1 MECDIND
8 YVTSNWSKAWKYFWQ
23 NFLISLMLGAQQGVS
38 QQSRPIVLYHSGQFG
53 SHALQGPPKC

>member
-1 MECDIND
+1 MIMSHPTGKKN
-8 YVTSNWSKAWKYFWQ
+8 VWQ

-38 QQSRPIVLYHSGQFG
+38 RQSQPIVLYHSGQFG

>member
-1 MECDIND
+1 MIMSHLTGKKLGNI
-8 YVTSNWSKAWKYFWQ
+8 FGRI
-23 NFLISLMLGAQQGVS
+23 FLISLMLGAQQGVS